1 VDEDSLIL
9 AVSQSGETLDV
20 MKAVGAARKTGAS
33 VITIAN
39 VIDSSIPRMS
49 HISLYT
55 KAGPEIG
62 VAATKTHT
70 VQIALL
76 GRLALQVQHEMEH
89 NTPKELIQNHNYL
102 LREISQLV
110 RTVIAQ
116 NEFKAKE
123 LAGKIANQHSAYFL
137 ARGASLP
144 VAMEGALKL
153 KEISY
158 IHAEAFPAGESKHG
172 PIAIVEPN
180 FPVVFIA
187 PNDWTAKKIV
197 SNAEEM
203 KARGGYIISVAE
215 PNHPILDRSD
225 YSFIVPNPSLSILR
239 PIIDVI
245 PLQMLSYYAATSR
258 GYDPDKPKNLAKT
271 VTVE

>member
-1 VDEDSLIL
+1 
-9 AVSQSGETLDV
+9 
-20 MKAVGAARKTGAS
+20 MKAVSAARKAGAS
-33 VITIAN
+33 VMTIAN
-39 VIDSSIPRMS
+39 IIDSSIPRMS

-70 VQIALL
+70 AQIALL

-89 NTPKELIQNHNYL
+89 NTPSELTQHHNYL
-102 LREISQLV
+102 LQEISQLT
-110 RTVIAQ
+110 RTVINQ

-123 LAGKIANQHSAYFL
+123 LAARIAPQTSAYFL

-172 PIAIVEPN
+172 PIAIVEPQ
-180 FPVVFIA
+180 FPVILVA

-215 PNHPILDRSD
+215 PNHPIIERSD
-225 YSFIVPNPSLSILR
+225 YSFIVPEPVLPILR
-239 PIIDVI
+239 PILDVI
-245 PLQMLSYYAATSR
+245 PLQMLSYYTATSR